1 MSIATPQLY
10 IGHPKN
16 SSNPKTRD
24 YWMGIYQWVV
34 VFDPT
39 IVHAQLQEAR
49 EQIKHAQSSG
59 HSILVLCEKDLYRE
73 EIEQL
78 SLNHGFYYLNN
89 SIPSW
94 VLTNF
99 DTLLSRVKS
108 LEELRSFIGSSS
120 FVSLTKKEQSVKKR
134 QLAKIERVYK
144 WVVGLKKKPDLVVVV
159 DGQFMQKFLHEI
171 QKIRS
176 NAIVLASSNFDQWFS
191 KYLVMC
197 NVNSYQSIDY
207 VLKYLFS

>member
-1 MSIATPQLY
+1 MWVY
-10 IGHPKN
+10 
-16 SSNPKTRD
+16 D
-24 YWMGIYQWVV
+24 WVV
-34 VFDPT
+34 VFDPS
-39 IVHAQLQEAR
+39 IVHAQLDEAR
-49 EQIKHAQSSG
+49 QQIINAREKG

-78 SLNHGFYYLNN
+78 ALQHWFYYLNN
-89 SIPSW
+89 SIPSG

-108 LEELRSFIGSSS
+108 LEELRSFLWSNQ
-120 FVSLTKKEQSVKKR
+120 FASLTKKEQSVKKR

-144 WVVGLKKKPDLVVVV
+144 WVVWLKKKPDLVVVV

-176 NAIVLASSNFDQWFS
+176 NAIVLSSSNFDQWFS